1 MSGRKKDPIGM
12 GRAWLALCS
21 IWLFA
26 APPLAAAGGFTLSPY
41 LDTHYSSNIFWDVN
55 QVGDA
60 AFSPGLGIEF
70 STDSWNVFLA
80 ADGRFFLENDLLNS
94 SQVSGGFNLFKIVS
108 ARTSFFVSPEFS
120 IASYRDDLSF
130 LDTAAPGLT
139 LGIKHALTHRI
150 FSRLGLG
157 ARYSD
162 YLNEDS
168 YDRLR
173 LSAFLELSAFFPTQ
187 TTLRLTTG
195 IHYLLF
201 PHIRIPSTSGAW
213 NPSLPAT
220 ASAAANRPV
229 TPPAREPTPAA
240 SAVDLAIPQPYLVL
254 RAAQGLGF
262 KTGIVAELLY
272 RRNLDPLQGIQAIA
286 ASEWALEQTDED
298 FFWEGTRL
306 SLGLKTEVV
315 LGLEIALDYS
325 HFWKE
330 YRGIEALDLDG
341 IPVMPLVFRSD
352 TLTQATLRVSRRI
365 GGLGLFVSGS
375 LRRNDSNDLYF
386 RYNSYTIS
394 AGAELSI

>member
-1 MSGRKKDPIGM
+1 MPVRKRDSSGT
-12 GRAWLALCS
+12 GRAWRALFS
-21 IWLFA
+21 IVLSA
-26 APPLAAAGGFTLSPY
+26 ALPLAAAGEFTLSPY
-41 LDTHYSSNIFWDVN
+41 LDYHYSSNIFWDVN

-70 STDSWNVFLA
+70 STNSWNVFLA
-80 ADGRFFLENDLLNS
+80 ADGRFYRENDFLNS
-94 SQVSGGFNLFKIVS
+94 SLVTGGFNLFKVFS
-108 ARTSFFVSPEFS
+108 ARTSLFISPEFS

-139 LGIKHALTHRI
+139 LGVKHALSNRI

-201 PHIRIPSTSGAW
+201 PHIRVPSTSSTW

-220 ASAAANRPV
+220 ASAADDRPV
-229 TPPAREPTPAA
+229 TPPAREPAPAA
-240 SAVDLAIPQPYLVL
+240 SAIDLAIPQPYLAL

-272 RRNLDPLQGIQAIA
+272 RRNLDPLQGLQSIA

-306 SLGLKTEVV
+306 SLGLKTEAV
-315 LGLEIALDYS
+315 LGLEITLDFS
-325 HFWKE
+325 HFQKE

-341 IPVMPLVFRSD
+341 IPVKPLVFRSD
-352 TLTQATLRVSRRI
+352 TLTQAALRVSRRI

-386 RYNSYTIS
+386 RYDSYTIS